1 MTKSILKCDKN
12 LMLWTEKWGCRY
24 IPVLS
29 ARSFIETT
37 SEPDPASLIAKAP
50 ICSPLR
56 SWEENILS

>member
-1 MTKSILKCDKN
+1 MNRKIR
-12 LMLWTEKWGCRY
+12 MHIY

-56 SWEENILS
+56 SWEENVIVKPSSY